1 MSRILRS
8 TLTAFLAMASVVIT
22 PAIRAQGGT
31 ATTNDPRV
39 GLKAGLNDAGVAA
52 KGMSLVSHSGKADS
66 LSSIQGLTFAN
77 SDLAF
82 SGNTVIQG
90 NFSGFIIWDVSN
102 PTAPVIKK
110 TVVCPTDQGDP
121 SVWGKLLFISV
132 ETTRGTTDCG
142 LVTSRD
148 SVVPNRA
155 RGVRIYDISDLSNPK
170 RITVAENCRG
180 SHTHT
185 LVEDPKDKRVIYIYM
200 SGSGPIRS
208 ASELAGCSDKT
219 PEEDP
224 NSSRFR
230 IDVVRVPLAHPE
242 QAKLINSPRLF
253 DSLENRRAHGVALAD
268 TICGRGRLGGGRGGR
283 GGFVP
288 PADLQPLSPTA
299 SCADSSHYANM
310 LDSVRAA
317 MAANAAANGV
327 AGGGGAGGRGGRG
340 RNNGPPR
347 GPEQCHDITAYPA
360 IGLAAGACGQY
371 GLLFDIKDV
380 AHPKR
385 VAAVS
390 DSNFAFWH
398 SATFSNDGSKLLFTD
413 EWGGGTQPKC
423 RVTDPL
429 NWGGDA
435 LFSLKGHTLTQGAYY
450 KIPQAQTSTENC
462 VAHNGGLVPIP
473 GRDIL
478 VQGWYQGGI
487 SIFDFSDINH
497 PKELAYFDRGPVN
510 ADTLYIGGFWGAYYY
525 NGLIYASEIARGF
538 DIFELTPTADISPSE
553 IAAAKLV
560 HFNQLNP
567 QDQPKIVWPA
577 AFPVVRSYLDQL
589 VRENGL
595 DGARTTK
602 ISADLDVAEKATG
615 AKRRA
620 ALTSLASAL
629 DKDTAKATD
638 VARVRTM
645 AAAVRD
651 LAKATK

>member
-1 MSRILRS
+1 M
-8 TLTAFLAMASVVIT
+8 TLSIVRRHLTGLLLLAG
-22 PAIRAQGGT
+22 PALHAQAT
-31 ATTNDPRV
+31 ATMNDPRV
-39 GLKAGLNDAGVAA
+39 GLKPGLNDAGVAA
-52 KGMSLVSHSGKADS
+52 KGMSLVSHVGKADS
-66 LSSIQGLTFAN
+66 LSSIVGLTFAN

-82 SGNTVIQG
+82 SGTTVVQG
-90 NFSGFIIWDVSN
+90 NFSGFIVWDVAN
-102 PTAPVIKK
+102 PKAPVMKK
-110 TVVCPTDQGDP
+110 AVVCPTDQGDP
-121 SVWGKLLFISV
+121 SIYGKLLFISV
-132 ETTRGTTDCG
+132 ETTRGTNDCG
-142 LVTSRD
+142 LLTAAD
-148 SVVPNRA
+148 SLAPNRA
-155 RGVRIYDISDLSNPK
+155 RGVRIYDITDLNNP
-170 RITVAENCRG
+170 RRVIVAQNCRG

-185 LVEDPKDKRVIYIYM
+185 LVEDPKDKSVVYIYM
-200 SGSGPIRS
+200 SGSGGIRS
-208 ASELAGCSDKT
+208 ARELAGCSDKT

-230 IDVVRVPLAHPE
+230 IDVIRVPLAHPE
-242 QAKLINSPRLF
+242 QAKLVSSPRLF
-253 DSLENRRAHGVALAD
+253 DSLENRRSHGAAVAD
-268 TICGRGRLGGGRGGR
+268 TACGRGRMGGGRGGR
-283 GGFVP
+283 GNP
-288 PADLQPLSPTA
+288 LPADLPPLSATA
-299 SCADSSHYANM
+299 SCADSARYGLM

-317 MAANAAANGV
+317 MAPNNPAG
-327 AGGGGAGGRGGRG
+327 GGGGAGRGGRGGR
-340 RNNGPPR
+340 NGPPR

-371 GLLFDIKDV
+371 GLLFDIRDV

-385 VAAVS
+385 IEAVA

-423 RVTDPL
+423 RATDPL
-429 NWGGDA
+429 AWGADA
-435 LFSLKGHTLTQGAYY
+435 LFTLKNDKLTPGAYY

-478 VQGWYQGGI
+478 VQGWYQGGV
-487 SIFDFSDINH
+487 SIFDFSDVNH
-497 PKELAYFDRGPVN
+497 PRELAYFDRGPVSK
-510 ADTLYIGGFWGAYYY
+510 DTLFVGGFWGAYYY
-525 NGLIYASEIARGF
+525 NGLIYASEIARGL
-538 DIFELTPTADISPSE
+538 DIFELTPTADLSQNE

-602 ISADLDVAEKATG
+602 ISADLDAAEKATG

-620 ALTSLASAL
+620 ALTSIASAL
-629 DKDTAKATD
+629 DKDTAKSTD
-638 VARVRTM
+638 AARMRM
-645 AAAVRD
+645 LAAAVRD

>member
-1 MSRILRS
+1 MTLMSRINCS
-8 TLTAFLAMASVVIT
+8 TLAGVLVIASAVIT
-22 PAIRAQGGT
+22 PTIHAQGGT

-66 LSSIQGLTFAN
+66 LSSIVGLTFAN

-82 SGNTVIQG
+82 SGNNVIQG

-185 LVEDPKDKRVIYIYM
+185 LVEDPKDKTVVYIYM

-253 DSLENRRAHGVALAD
+253 DSLENRRAHGPALAD
-268 TICGRGRLGGGRGGR
+268 TACGHGRFGFGRGGR
-283 GGFVP
+283 GNAL
-288 PADLQPLSPTA
+288 PADLPPLAPTA
-299 SCADSSHYANM
+299 SCADSSRYANM

-317 MAANAAANGV
+317 N
-327 AGGGGAGGRGGRG
+327 GGGAGRGGRRG
-340 RNNGPPR
+340 NGPPR

-538 DIFELTPTADISPSE
+538 DIFELTPTADISQNE
-553 IAAAKLV
+553 IDAAKLV
-560 HFNQLNP
+560 HYNQLNP

-577 AFPVVRSYLDQL
+577 AFPVVRSYLDQI
-589 VRENGL
+589 VRESAL
-595 DGARTTK
+595 PAARTTK
-602 ISADLDVAEKATG
+602 IAADLTAAENLAT

-620 ALTSLASAL
+620 ALTTLASAL
-629 DKDTAKATD
+629 DKDTAKSTD
-638 VARVRTM
+638 AARVRTM